1 MAGGE
6 VVVGEARDR
15 ALGDAHEVVRD
26 DQRARRALDRG
37 TRSPGAGRRSSW
49 LTASTRRALGRVAE
63 HLGHE
68 GHLGA
73 EGLCELARQR
83 AEEGLA
89 GHRRR
94 AGRDRMQ
101 QVAAAAGRVVGFG
114 LRGERGQEGC

>member
-6 VVVGEARDR
+6 VVVGEARDG
-15 ALGDAHEVVRD
+15 ALGQADEVVLD
-26 DQRARRALDRG
+26 DERARRALDAELEALVQVVLVVADG
-37 TRSPGAGRRSSW
+37 QHAG
-49 LTASTRRALGRVAE
+49 ALGRVAQ

-73 EGLCELARQR
+73 EGLRELARQR

-101 QVAAAAGRVVGFG
+101 QVAAAAWRIVGVGLGASAGR
-114 LRGERGQEGC
+114 RRC